1 MSESIKDHIVIT
13 VEYFDGQ
20 AEDDVGYAYY
30 VATSDDLH
38 FVTDGATFEE
48 LLRNVRECL
57 QLCLEDADSIAEYG
71 VAPDAK
77 VQILMELSED
87 HAQTA

>member
-1 MSESIKDHIVIT
+1 MAEPKETIYVN

-20 AEDDVGYAYY
+20 DEDDVGHPYY
-30 VATSDDLH
+30 VVASDELH

-48 LLRNVRECL
+48 LLTNVRECL
-57 QLCLEDADSIAEYG
+57 ALCLEDADSIAEYG
-71 VAPDAK
+71 VKPDAK
-77 VQILMELSED
+77 VTLIMNLPTN